1 MNYVNTY
8 RERRVTDRLEI
19 LSNEFQFIS
28 DIETKCE
35 NIKARID
42 MIKDRVGY
50 QDAIITKPPVP
61 KVEQRQ
67 NDLGDIRN
75 KLKPKLNSIQEEM
88 HQADEELDRALKKA
102 LDMN

>member
-1 MNYVNTY
+1 MDYVNTY
-8 RERRVTDRLEI
+8 RERKVADRLET

-50 QDAIITKPPVP
+50 EDVVITKPPTP
-61 KVEQRQ
+61 KIEQKQ
-67 NDLGDIRN
+67 DLGDIRN
-75 KLKPKLNSIQEEM
+75 KLKPKPNSIQEEM
-88 HQADEELDRALKKA
+88 QQADAELDRALKKA
-102 LDMN
+102 LAMN

>member
-1 MNYVNTY
+1 
-8 RERRVTDRLEI
+8 
-19 LSNEFQFIS
+19 
-28 DIETKCE
+28 
-35 NIKARID
+35 

-61 KVEQRQ
+61 KVEKRQ

-88 HQADEELDRALKKA
+88 HQADAELDRALKKA
-102 LDMN
+102 LAMN